1 MRPRLTGLSQNSCF
15 SDDIVWETQSHGP
28 QISTKT
34 EIFSSHNLKQITG
47 KKIRLA
53 KVLSSVICLR
63 RKNIIVKSDNFDA
76 I

>member
-28 QISTKT
+28 QISTMT

-47 KKIRLA
+47 KKN
-53 KVLSSVICLR
+53 KVSQSFELCDLS
-63 RKNIIVKSDNFDA
+63 
-76 I
+76 